1 MATQNF
7 TAIPG
12 AAGIYTDTGL
22 TLTIANSARHILTN
36 VSGVSVEVIIAL
48 TLPDKTVSG
57 VILKAGENFPF
68 KLVTNEEVYVRILSG
83 FDATG
88 ADCVIDTS
96 TLI

>member
-12 AAGIYTDTGL
+12 AAGIYTDSGL
-22 TLTIANSARHILTN
+22 TLTIANSARHTFTN
-36 VSGVSVEVIIAL
+36 VSGASVEVIIAL
-48 TLPDKTVSG
+48 TLPDVTESG
-57 VILKAGENFPF
+57 IILKGGESFEF
-68 KLVTNEEVYVRILSG
+68 KLRTDEEVYVRILSG

-88 ADCVIDTS
+88 ADCVIDTK